1 MVQST
6 PPAVRRVVFQY
17 LVPVHVEVEDGLV
30 ARVTVIDE
38 TPVRDPVV
46 VEGESAHLAAA
57 VAAAGDGQD
66 WPSWQFGY

>member
-1 MVQST
+1 MSQSN
-6 PPAVRRVVFQY
+6 PAPRRIIFQY

-38 TPVRDPVV
+38 TPVQHPTV
-46 VEGESAHLAAA
+46 VEGDPSYLDEAVRSAD
-57 VAAAGDGQD
+57 DGQP